1 MADPNGKQGLEL
13 FSYNTTKLPT
23 GSDCYCHNG
32 PGGNHRADLEYISV
46 ANQDENPASNRL
58 SVPTPSELG
67 NLAELDSIVLSD
79 NTIEGAILPELSN
92 VGQPIALLLQDHK
105 PSGLISSEL
114 GDLSNL
120 KYQEIYN
127 HETLTGSARLQSCET
142 HGNGALLF

>member
-1 MADPNGKQGLEL
+1 M
-13 FSYNTTKLPT
+13 
-23 GSDCYCHNG
+23 
-32 PGGNHRADLEYISV
+32 

-105 PSGLISSEL
+105 PSGLISSES

-127 HETLTGSARLQSCET
+127 HETLTGSARLQPYET